1 MKSQKNSKQ
10 SKQPQPSALAHQSK
24 GSQSKG
30 SRRSSTQHASCPAH
44 PDSHSP
50 SHSHSHSRSRRRHRG
65 YNSHRQEGGVA
76 GNNAGGLSDTI
87 ISTAVHSAIR
97 LKQSPIPD
105 VVKSCY
111 QTSKIIFSKVDER
124 FHLQDK
130 AWELSKNSIEK
141 AIELDEQYA
150 IHEVVTE
157 TMFATLTGLV
167 KAGIAYKETPSYAA
181 AKAAAA
187 AGALEGAAPVPA
199 LDAIS
204 SGRSHNPQETNQSKK
219 QTKSK
224 QSKDLKQADAAAANS
239 NRSGIMGGWGSR
251 GKKTAIVESEPE
263 YDSEVDSDEGE
274 YDSEGSGRNST
285 TSSRSRSSAMSSS
298 SSTGFSSDADQ
309 DSGEGEMDDDED
321 EVIELNQQTLRPT
334 PKMASSTIQNDKARE
349 KIDMFSALKGAAS
362 LVYNTL

>member
-157 TMFATLTGLV
+157 TIQSRNRLQ
-167 KAGIAYKETPSYAA
+167 
-181 AKAAAA
+181 
-187 AGALEGAAPVPA
+187 GAAPVPA
-199 LDAIS
+199 LAAIS
-204 SGRSHNPQETNQSKK
+204 SGRSHNPQETNQPKE

-224 QSKDLKQADAAAANS
+224 QSKDLKQTDAAAVNS
-239 NRSGIMGGWGSR
+239 NKSGIMGGWGSS

-274 YDSEGSGRNST
+274 YDSEESSRNST
-285 TSSRSRSSAMSSS
+285 TSSRSRSSVMCSS
-298 SSTGFSSDADQ
+298 SSTGFSSDVDQ

-334 PKMASSTIQNDKARE
+334 PKIASSTIQSDKARE
-349 KIDMFSALKGAAS
+349 KIDMFSALKGVAS